1 MYEKDLRE
9 LVGRLVIVNSFT
21 KFQQQHISFV
31 HLLAFIVI
39 KKGNGVGRFSLTTSN
54 RFILRIL
61 LKSSF
66 VYFEPES

>member
-31 HLLAFIVI
+31 YLLAFIVI